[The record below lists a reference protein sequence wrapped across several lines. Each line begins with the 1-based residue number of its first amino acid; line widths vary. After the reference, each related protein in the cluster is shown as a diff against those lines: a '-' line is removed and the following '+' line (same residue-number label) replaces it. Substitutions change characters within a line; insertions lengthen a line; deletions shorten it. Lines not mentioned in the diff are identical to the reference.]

1 MKVSSFRT
9 VALLALAVVAFVS
22 VASATPALPHAFCGD
37 VIVDGA
43 PAPDGTEVS
52 ALISEGTLV
61 AGTQNPVATVG
72 GSFGKGGA
80 LPLLV
85 QGEIPD
91 GAIVTFYVDGA
102 STDATAV
109 FEAEGGPTTV
119 QIGVVTGAT
128 SLPTTSKPVSSGS
141 GGTTASS
148 PTEVPGKTV
157 APDVTGSEEG
167 STAYETP
174 TSSVVATPVTAEIST
189 PDQTQT
195 AAKTTAPRE
204 APLAYAPIASI
215 AGGILVFTWVR
226 RQ

>member
-22 VASATPALPHAFCGD
+22 VVTATPALPHAFCGD
-37 VIVDGA
+37 VTVDGA

-52 ALISEGTLV
+52 AVISEGTLV

-91 GAIVTFYVDGA
+91 GAIVTFHVDGV

-109 FEAEGGPTTV
+109 FEAGGGLTTV
-119 QIGVVTGAT
+119 QIEVVTGAT
-128 SLPTTSKPVSSGS
+128 PLPTTSKPVSSGG

-148 PTEVPGKTV
+148 STEVPEKTV
-157 APDVTGSEEG
+157 VPEATGSEEG
-167 STAYETP
+167 STAHETP
-174 TSSVVATPVTAEIST
+174 TSSVVATPGTMERP

-195 AAKTTAPRE
+195 AAQTTAPRE
-204 APLAYAPIASI
+204 APLVYAPIASI

>member
-1 MKVSSFRT
+1 MKESSFRT

-109 FEAEGGPTTV
+109 FEAGGGLTTV

-128 SLPTTSKPVSSGS
+128 PLPTTSKPVSSGG
-141 GGTTASS
+141 GGTTTSS
-148 PTEVPGKTV
+148 STEVPGKTV
-157 APDVTGSEEG
+157 APGVTGSEEG
-167 STAYETP
+167 PTAHETP
-174 TSSVVATPVTAEIST
+174 ISSVVTTPVTTEI
-189 PDQTQT
+189 PLDQTQT
-195 AAKTTAPRE
+195 AAQTTAPRE
-204 APLAYAPIASI
+204 APLVYAPIAAI
-215 AGGILVFTWVR
+215 TGGILIFTWAR